1 MIHAWPRLSL
11 FLLCAGLAGT
21 PAFAEPLPAPMPE
34 PPKLPAPGG
43 PVAIPYP
50 DPDPQPPKCPLP
62 ICLPK
67 PVATFQAAGAPPI
80 EIQSLQWLA
89 ADQGV
94 ATSDPQEGGEIAGTV
109 GAMSSGR
116 TTSDPQEGGE
126 VAGTVGARSTGR
138 AAKRVPKAHVSE
150 MTVSKVSDKASAT
163 LLRPVSSGR
172 GKVKVTVLMNACVK
186 GQHIPEGTV
195 TMRGASYDLRGI
207 DVLDCVHSDG
217 NTDTCTLSYESVTG

>member
-1 MIHAWPRLSL
+1 MQGVFCPVTFAMEAPMIHAWPRLSL

-21 PAFAEPLPAPMPE
+21 PAFAEPLPAPMPG
-34 PPKLPAPGG
+34 PPKVPAPGG

-89 ADQGV
+89 DDQGV
-94 ATSDPQEGGEIAGTV
+94 A
-109 GAMSSGR
+109 
-116 TTSDPQEGGE
+116 TSDPQEGGE
-126 VAGTVGARSTGR
+126 VAGTVGARSAGR

-150 MTVSKVSDKASAT
+150 MTVTKVSDKASAT